1 MLILIIFGCVGKG
14 YLKVT
19 GSTGPG
25 SQHVRLAQNGS
36 FDSQA
41 LRVLYELHKFM
52 ECIGIHTKKYEVLA
66 ALYEFMKL

>member
-19 GSTGPG
+19 GSTGPE
-25 SQHVRLAQNGS
+25 SQHVRLAQKGS

-52 ECIGIHTKKYEVLA
+52 ECIGIHIKKYECFSCLI
-66 ALYEFMKL
+66 